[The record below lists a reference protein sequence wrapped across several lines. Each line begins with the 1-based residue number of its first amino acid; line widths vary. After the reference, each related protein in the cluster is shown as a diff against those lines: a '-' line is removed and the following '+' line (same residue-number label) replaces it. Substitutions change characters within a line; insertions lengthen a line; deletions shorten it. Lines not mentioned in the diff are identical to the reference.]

1 MIRRFYQNHRALFQ
15 KLDTL
20 WLRSPILTRGLAIA
34 PLIVVCNSVLRACA
48 LSLCYGLMLVL
59 TVIFSRPIPQTLPY
73 TIRVILNVSI
83 AAILFIPAS
92 YLTELWFPGSLSRLG
107 LYLPLLTVSSL
118 IVQHTPIRFH
128 RMPFRSMVLDLILNA
143 GGFFLLAVCL
153 GFVRELLGRGQL
165 YGTDLSIS
173 FTVPAI
179 LLPFSGF
186 LLMGMAAALAK
197 KVYLFLNRTP
207 RSKRKEKRNHE

>member
-92 YLTELWFPGSLSRLG
+92 YLTPFPPGAVPSPAYRKLPYRSAYPHSVSPDAFSVYGAGSDLERR
-107 LYLPLLTVSSL
+107 
-118 IVQHTPIRFH
+118 RF
-128 RMPFRSMVLDLILNA
+128 
-143 GGFFLLAVCL
+143 
-153 GFVRELLGRGQL
+153 
-165 YGTDLSIS
+165 
-173 FTVPAI
+173 
-179 LLPFSGF
+179 LPFSRLSGICP
-186 LLMGMAAALAK
+186 GAVGKRSALRYRPFHL
-197 KVYLFLNRTP
+197 VYRSRHTSSFQRLFADGDG
-207 RSKRKEKRNHE
+207 SGVSEKGLSFPKSDAEIQTKGETKP